1 MTEMVLW
8 CAIALIL
15 YAYIGYPCALALLST
30 VRNRPV
36 RKTAA
41 TPPVSYIIT
50 VHNEESRIAA
60 KLQNALT
67 QDYPG
72 ELEIIVAS
80 DCSTDRTDDIVRG
93 FAPHVRLVRAAERH
107 GKEAAQHLAIAA
119 SSGRILVFSD
129 AATFLDCTGIS
140 TLVAN
145 FGDPTVGCVSSIDRV
160 IEADG
165 TVGGEGAYVRYEML
179 LRRLESRVNSLVGLS
194 GSLFAARR
202 EVCARWVSD
211 RQSDFSTVLN
221 SMALGLRGVIDPD
234 AAGYYT
240 NLRDGRREL
249 ERKIR
254 TVVRGIAVLSS
265 NLQLLNLLRHPL
277 FAWQLTSHKI
287 CRWLVPFAMLAALVS
302 GALLVARGAPAVE
315 GSGRLDPYVLLLG
328 LQLGFYMAATVGLVT
343 GSRALR
349 LPAYFVVV
357 NFAILAAW
365 MRYAY
370 GERMTTWTPSERLQT
385 VPRS

>member
-1 MTEMVLW
+1 MTETVLW

-72 ELEIIVAS
+72 ELEILVAS
-80 DCSTDRTDDIVRG
+80 DCSTDATDDIVRE
-93 FAPHVRLVRAAERH
+93 FAPHARLVRAAERH

-119 SSGRILVFSD
+119 SSGQILIFSD
-129 AATFLDCTGIS
+129 AATLLDCTGIS

-160 IEADG
+160 IEPDG
-165 TVGGEGAYVRYEML
+165 TIAGESAYVRYEML
-179 LRRLESRVNSLVGLS
+179 LRRLETRVNSLVGLS

-202 EVCARWVSD
+202 EVCARWVTD

-240 NLRDGRREL
+240 TLRDGRGEL
-249 ERKIR
+249 ERKVR

-265 NLQLLNLLRHPL
+265 NLELLNLLRYPL

-287 CRWLVPFAMLAALVS
+287 CRWLVPFAMVAALAS
-302 GALLVARGAPAVE
+302 GALLVAWDAPGVE
-315 GSGRLDPYVLLLG
+315 GSGAFDRYVVLLG

-349 LPAYFVVV
+349 LPAYFLVV

-365 MRYAY
+365 MRYAH

-385 VPRS
+385 ASRS